1 MVLIVLVNDVDEKV
15 NEDDEVDVEDDEVDD
30 EEIVVVEMK
39 IQMEMVFQ
47 ILKTK
52 IWMVMVS

>member
-1 MVLIVLVNDVDEKV
+1 MEILSEMVLIVLVNDVDEKV

-39 IQMEMVFQ
+39 I
-47 ILKTK
+47 
-52 IWMVMVS
+52 